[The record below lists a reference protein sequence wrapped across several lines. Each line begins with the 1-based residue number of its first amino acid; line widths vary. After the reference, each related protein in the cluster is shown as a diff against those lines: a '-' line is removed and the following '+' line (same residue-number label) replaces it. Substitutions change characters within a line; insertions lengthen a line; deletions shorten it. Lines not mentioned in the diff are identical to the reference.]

1 MPPEERSLKKYLCG
15 YEACQSRECFDTW
28 KHIQQHYKNYHKVT
42 VKKKDTWD
50 ESIPKIRKVDMNQAE
65 EDAELLLNMTGL
77 EQLKRKRSARTDGS
91 TKAQKILEHISP
103 ASTTHD
109 DNNTFAM
116 LLSNATILA
125 KLTKDFTLLKNQ
137 IKVAVLPD
145 EQDPSVLSSVNG
157 KLKELNEKKLSLERT
172 IEIGKSFSQEFNPGK
187 RIY

>member
-1 MPPEERSLKKYLCG
+1 
-15 YEACQSRECFDTW
+15 
-28 KHIQQHYKNYHKVT
+28 
-42 VKKKDTWD
+42 
-50 ESIPKIRKVDMNQAE
+50 
-65 EDAELLLNMTGL
+65 
-77 EQLKRKRSARTDGS
+77 
-91 TKAQKILEHISP
+91 
-103 ASTTHD
+103 
-109 DNNTFAM
+109 M

-125 KLTKDFTLLKNQ
+125 KLTKDFTLS